1 MSVYKHMDNS
11 DLGRQISIKSDNL
24 EAATSKAQENAT
36 KAVEIADTIAA
47 EFSKTSLLS
56 NITRELTKTIE
67 HESGSFATLGRTIN
81 KGKEDML
88 NRDLI
93 QAKIAEA
100 IQIPTDFD
108 KNDPANIEHKK
119 FDDYLIAIIDQ
130 GRGVTEGTGDGTVTK
145 EDKDSGIKSMK
156 VMENVNEKS
165 MPDESVYDEY
175 STIDKEEILKDE
187 FKPGGTEEQIL
198 DEATRVIRKDLKDA
212 FKDGGTEEQILDDK
226 TRVIRTDLRDAFRP
240 GGTKEENYNDK
251 YTINPTL
258 LENITNNDT
267 LDEKE
272 IENIDINQNNN
283 NKSNNN
289 NNSNTRNAETEQAE
303 GINESTLAEVT
314 DALTDLGEVGTGQEI
329 MGNELSK
336 TVDDLTASN
345 IAVTDLAQSIASEVM
360 SNEIGK

>member
-11 DLGRQISIKSDNL
+11 DFGRQISLKSDNL

-36 KAVEIADTIAA
+36 KAIEIADTISA

-56 NITRELTKTIE
+56 NITKELSKTIE

-88 NRDLI
+88 NRDLV

-119 FDDYLIAIIDQ
+119 FDDYLMGIIDQ
-130 GRGVTEGTGDGTVTK
+130 GRGVTQGSGDGTVTK

-156 VMENVNEKS
+156 VMENVNENV
-165 MPDESVYDEY
+165 MPEESVYDEN
-175 STIDKEEILKDE
+175 STIDKDKLLRDAFRPGGVEEQVLDDASQVILTNLKDS
-187 FKPGGTEEQIL
+187 FKHGELVENPQ
-198 DEATRVIRKDLKDA
+198 
-212 FKDGGTEEQILDDK
+212 LDDN
-226 TRVIRTDLRDAFRP
+226 TSVIKADLRDAFRP

-251 YTINPTL
+251 YTINSTL
-258 LENITNNDT
+258 LENITNNAT
-267 LDEKE
+267 LDEKQ
-272 IENIDINQNNN
+272 IENINVNRNND
-283 NKSNNN
+283 KSNN
-289 NNSNTRNAETEQAE
+289 NNSNTGSVETEQAE

-314 DALTDLGEVGTGQEI
+314 DALTDLGEVGTDQQI

-345 IAVTDLAQSIASEVM
+345 IAVTDLAQSVASEVM